1 MTTHEEKVIEAMWR
15 NGGAF
20 VKAIVGAYRLA
31 DGVNRAR
38 LRTAFSDY
46 WAYYGVDADATPPP
60 VQSDQSDEDRHEKDE
75 SRAGIPPF
83 QVNAER

>member
-15 NGGAF
+15 DGGAF
-20 VKAIVGAYRLA
+20 VKAIAGAYRLA
-31 DGVNRAR
+31 DSVNRDR

-46 WAYYGVDADATPPP
+46 WSYYGVDVKDPPP
-60 VQSDQSDEDRHEKDE
+60 VQSVQDADEDPREKDE
-75 SRAGIPPF
+75 SRAGIEPF